1 MADANCL
8 LLLVSFL
15 ADASFV
21 ELLGYLRTLLLTACG
36 NGVRFHAFACSF
48 LFVPILRPLDYHGIL
63 LDCKYWLYLAG
74 GLEATITF
82 HCHDECMLGSALA
95 WLKW

>member
-21 ELLGYLRTLLLTACG
+21 ELLGYFQTLFLTASG
-36 NGVRFHAFACSF
+36 NRLGFHAFACSF
-48 LFVPILRPLDYHGIL
+48 LFVSILN
-63 LDCKYWLYLAG
+63 YLNS
-74 GLEATITF
+74 TYQ
-82 HCHDECMLGSALA
+82 
-95 WLKW
+95 